1 MSMERTTSSKY
12 LMASERPMA
21 VEAFADGRRLGLAG
35 TGWGKHWW
43 ASAGVFGREVDII
56 QKERNR
62 GNDGYALATRVAV
75 SPIYNEDMTI
85 HVGGYFNYQTPS
97 GSGLEDKTVLFRT
110 FPESRVDRRRFV

>member
-1 MSMERTTSSKY
+1 
-12 LMASERPMA
+12 MA

-43 ASAGVFGREVDII
+43 ASAEYLVGSGYHSG
-56 QKERNR
+56 KERNR

-85 HVGGYFNYQTPS
+85 HV
-97 GSGLEDKTVLFRT
+97 
-110 FPESRVDRRRFV
+110 RRIL